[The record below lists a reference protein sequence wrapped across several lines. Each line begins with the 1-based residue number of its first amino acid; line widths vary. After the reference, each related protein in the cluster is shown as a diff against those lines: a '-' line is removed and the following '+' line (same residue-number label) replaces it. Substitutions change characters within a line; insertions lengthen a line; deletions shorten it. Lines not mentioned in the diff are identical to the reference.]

1 MLWIGGIVGSLV
13 IAIVLVGVFITQSSS
28 TAATDGTVPD
38 FGFTLYQGEDELGAE
53 KLDFASLQGKPIV
66 LNFWTGLCPPCRAE
80 MPGFQRFYDDTK
92 DEVLLIGIDVGQF
105 IGLGNRRDAQN
116 LLQELGVF
124 YPAGFTNDGGV
135 MLDHKVRGMPTIVFI
150 TSEGEVVQNWT
161 GPLDEITLK
170 AFTEALLLSNS
181 ESTS

>member
-1 MLWIGGIVGSLV
+1 M
-13 IAIVLVGVFITQSSS
+13 
-28 TAATDGTVPD
+28 
-38 FGFTLYQGEDELGAE
+38 
-53 KLDFASLQGKPIV
+53 
-66 LNFWTGLCPPCRAE
+66 NFWTGLCPPYRAE

-116 LLQELGVF
+116 LLQEFGVF

-135 MLDHKVRGMPTIVFI
+135 MRDYPVRGMPTIVFI
-150 TSEGEVVQNWT
+150 TSEGEVVQNST